1 MLWIFEVL
9 AASFKNSQQVL
20 ELVKYGVGAATI
32 SPDVIEGLIK
42 LDSVTCAV
50 AAFTKDFE
58 GLCGKGK
65 SMLDC

>member
-1 MLWIFEVL
+1 
-9 AASFKNSQQVL
+9 L

-58 GLCGKGK
+58 GLCGAGK